1 MKRLLSL
8 FGTVLAI
15 FAIAWWVGLD
25 KIVAGYADL
34 DWRWT
39 AAVLALMAVNLVIVI
54 FRLHRVLAHFGC
66 AVPWA
71 VTVRASVSGFV
82 SSLFVFNLF
91 GSILGRQLVLRRHDV
106 PAPALVVASGYERFV
121 MALVGLAAAAGGFVA
136 VFGSH
141 TVVEALARTPLVQ
154 AAIVVPLAVAL
165 SLAMAGGRHEAV
177 LLRTLLSGP
186 ALARFAAVAGISA
199 GANLLV
205 FGAYVAALD
214 AVGVSLPFWQAM
226 GAAAIVTF
234 AASLPISVNGWGVR
248 ELAAIYAFGALGVSS
263 HDAVAASVLVGL
275 CATVVVLAAAPLLA
289 RREPAAT
296 AIVRTVE
303 TDAGLPDFDRLA
315 GLLLAHLAAF
325 FLFFQIQASVAGGWI
340 SLNLA
345 DPLAVLAL
353 CLVSAQAVFT
363 RRLPVVFARPFALWL
378 AALSALL
385 VFAFAR
391 GYFSFGFSSWAF
403 GNRLVGWLVL
413 LGYVACGALIVASFG
428 GQGRRRLAES
438 LIATAVVV
446 IAVYS
451 VERTLLSFG
460 VTSYVMTT
468 NFQGY
473 SGNRNTFS
481 FQLLACICF
490 ALAYAGVR
498 LRADTGR
505 TWALLLGV
513 LLLGIWQAG
522 SIAGL
527 AAAATLLAYALL
539 RWPQRC
545 SLVLQAAAV
554 ALALAFVWW
563 VIPNWMSPPVARLLA
578 ENGAVFDPSEV
589 LAGSSTAER
598 WDSIVAGLAMW
609 RDNPLVGGGLG
620 AIVRLNL
627 GASGAGLVLHST
639 PIWILAELGLI
650 GAFVAAS
657 LPLWLAWHWRRRFA
671 PSAPASVALLLLVGF
686 FAIFSAVHDV
696 AFQRIWWLALGALGA
711 RVVLAAPKPVAS
723 QREAGN
729 PR

>member
-1 MKRLLSL
+1 MKRLLSI

-25 KIVAGYADL
+25 KIVEGYADL

-39 AAVLALMAVNLVIVI
+39 GAVLALMAVNLVAVI

-82 SSLFVFNLF
+82 SSLFAFNLF
-91 GSILGRQLVLRRHDV
+91 GSILGRQLVLRRHNV

-121 MALVGLAAAAGGFVA
+121 MALVGLAAAAAGFVA

-141 TVVEALARTPLVQ
+141 TVAEALARTPLVQ
-154 AAIVVPLAVAL
+154 AAIVVPLALAL
-165 SLAMAGGRHEAV
+165 SFAMAGARHEAA
-177 LLRTLLSGP
+177 LLRKLLSGP
-186 ALARFAAVAGISA
+186 ALARFGSVAAISF

-205 FGAYVAALD
+205 FAAYVAALD
-214 AVGVSLPFWQAM
+214 AVGVDLPFWQAM

-248 ELAAIYAFGALGVSS
+248 EVAAIYAFGALGVSS

-275 CATVVVLAAAPLLA
+275 CATLVVLATAPLLA
-289 RREPAAT
+289 RRAPEAVATVRAAVPEN
-296 AIVRTVE
+296 A
-303 TDAGLPDFDRLA
+303 LPDFDRLA
-315 GLLLAHLAAF
+315 GLLLAHLTAF
-325 FLFFQIQASVAGGWI
+325 FLFFQIQASVSGGWI

-353 CLVSAQAVFT
+353 CLVLAQLAFT
-363 RRLPVVFARPFALWL
+363 RRLPIALAKPFVYWL
-378 AALSALL
+378 GALSLL
-385 VFAFAR
+385 FAFAFAR

-413 LGYVACGALIVASFG
+413 LGYAACGALMVASFG

-446 IAVYS
+446 LAVYS
-451 VERTLLSFG
+451 IERTLLSFG
-460 VTSYVMTT
+460 ALNYFIST

-481 FQLLACICF
+481 FQLLVCICF

-498 LRADTGR
+498 LRAGTSGL
-505 TWALLLGV
+505 WCAILGV

-527 AAAATLLAYALL
+527 AATSMLLAFALW
-539 RWPQRC
+539 RWPQRRML
-545 SLVLQAAAV
+545 LVQAGAI
-554 ALALAFVWW
+554 ALVLAFVWW
-563 VIPNWMSPPVARLLA
+563 AIPNWLSPPVARLLA
-578 ENGAVFDPSEV
+578 ENGAIFDPSEV

-598 WDSIVAGLAMW
+598 WNSIRVGLAMW
-609 RDNPLVGGGLG
+609 ADNLLVGGGLG

-627 GASGAGLVLHST
+627 GASGAALVLHST
-639 PIWILAELGLI
+639 PVWILAELGLV

-657 LPLWLAWHWRRRFA
+657 LPLWLAWRYRAMWA
-671 PSAPASVALLLLVGF
+671 KSSAPPIVASLLLVAF
-686 FAIFSAVHDV
+686 FAVFSTVHDV
-696 AFQRIWWLALGALGA
+696 AFQRIWWLALGALAA
-711 RVVLAAPKPVAS
+711 RVVGMPATR
-723 QREAGN
+723 RE
-729 PR
+729 

>member
-1 MKRLLSL
+1 MKRVLSI

-25 KIVAGYADL
+25 KILAGYADL
-34 DWRWT
+34 DWGWT
-39 AAVLALMAVNLVIVI
+39 AAVLALMAVNLVAVI

-91 GSILGRQLVLRRHDV
+91 GSILGRQLVLRRHNV

-121 MALVGLAAAAGGFVA
+121 MALVGLAAAAAGFVV
-136 VFGSH
+136 VFGSQ
-141 TVVEALARTPLVQ
+141 TVAEALARTPLVQ
-154 AAIVVPLAVAL
+154 AAIVVPLAIAL
-165 SLAMAGGRHEAV
+165 SFAMAGARHETA

-186 ALARFAAVAGISA
+186 ALARFAGVAVISA

-205 FGAYVAALD
+205 FAAYVAALD

-248 ELAAIYAFGALGVSS
+248 EVAAIYAFGALGVSS

-275 CATVVVLAAAPLLA
+275 CATIVVLAAAPLLA

-296 AIVRTVE
+296 AIVRAVE
-303 TDAGLPDFDRLA
+303 PDAGLPDFDRLA
-315 GLLLAHLAAF
+315 GLLLAHLTAF

-353 CLVSAQAVFT
+353 CLVLAQAVFT
-363 RRLPVVFARPFALWL
+363 RRLPIAFARPFALWL

-391 GYFSFGFSSWAF
+391 GYLSFGFSSWAF

-413 LGYVACGALIVASFG
+413 LGYAACGALIVASFG
-428 GQGRRRLAES
+428 AQGRRRLAES

-460 VTSYVMTT
+460 TIKYFMAT

-473 SGNRNTFS
+473 SGNRNTLS
-481 FQLLACICF
+481 FQLLVCISL

-498 LRADTGR
+498 ARAGSGR
-505 TWALLLGV
+505 LWALLLGV
-513 LLLGIWQAG
+513 LLLGMWQAG

-527 AAAATLLAYALL
+527 AAMAVLLGWALY
-539 RWPQRC
+539 RWPQRRR
-545 SLVLQAAAV
+545 LLLQAAFV
-554 ALALAFVWW
+554 ASVLGFVWW
-563 VIPNWMSPPVARLLA
+563 AIPNWLAPPVARLLA
-578 ENGAVFDPSEV
+578 ENGAIFDPSEV

-598 WDSIVAGLAMW
+598 WNSIVQGLAIW
-609 RDNPLVGGGLG
+609 RDNLLVGGGLG
-620 AIVRLNL
+620 AVVRLNL
-627 GASGAGLVLHST
+627 SAFGGALVVHST
-639 PIWILAELGLI
+639 PVWILAEFGLLGVL
-650 GAFVAAS
+650 VAGS
-657 LPLWLAWHWRRRFA
+657 LPLWLLWRWRARLVRL
-671 PSAPASVALLLLVGF
+671 SAPQPVAILLLIAF
-686 FAIFSAVHDV
+686 FAIFSAVHDI
-696 AFQRIWWLALGALGA
+696 AFQRIWWLVLGAL
-711 RVVLAAPKPVAS
+711 AATIVRAPPKPNA
-723 QREAGN
+723 
-729 PR
+729 

>member
-39 AAVLALMAVNLVIVI
+39 AAVLALMAVNLVVVI

-353 CLVSAQAVFT
+353 CLVLVQFAFT
-363 RRLPVVFARPFALWL
+363 RRAPVALAKPFALWL
-378 AALSALL
+378 AALSVLF

-391 GYFSFGFSSWAF
+391 GYILFGFSSWAF

-413 LGYVACGALIVASFG
+413 LGYSACGALIVASFG
-428 GQGRRRLAES
+428 GQGRRRLAVS

-446 IAVYS
+446 IVVYS
-451 VERTLLSFG
+451 IERTMLSFG
-460 VTSYVMTT
+460 VINYFMAA

-473 SGNRNTFS
+473 SGNRNTLS
-481 FQLLACICF
+481 FQLLVCISL
-490 ALAYAGVR
+490 ALAYTGVQ
-498 LRADTGR
+498 LRAKAGACR
-505 TWALLLGV
+505 AVLMGVLVLGV
-513 LLLGIWQAG
+513 WQAG

-527 AAAATLLAYALL
+527 AATTALLAFALW
-539 RWPQRC
+539 RWPERR
-545 SLVLQAAAV
+545 SFVLSAIAV
-554 ALALAFVWW
+554 ALVLAFVWW
-563 VIPNWMSPPVARLLA
+563 AIPNWLSPPVARLLS
-578 ENGAVFDPSEV
+578 ENSAVFDPSEI

-598 WDSIVAGLAMW
+598 WSSIVGGLSMW
-609 RDNPLVGGGLG
+609 RENPLFGGGLG
-620 AIVRLNL
+620 AVVRLNL
-627 GASGAGLVLHST
+627 GATGAPLVTHST
-639 PIWILAELGLI
+639 PVWVLAEFGLV
-650 GAFVAAS
+650 GAIAFAS
-657 LPLWLAWHWRRRFA
+657 LPAWLLWRYRMRLASLALPQH
-671 PSAPASVALLLLVGF
+671 VAIQLLLLF
-686 FAIFSAVHDV
+686 FAVFSMVHDV
-696 AFQRIWWLALGALGA
+696 AFQRIWWLALGALAAG
-711 RVVLAAPKPVAS
+711 VLKTSSRPAP
-723 QREAGN
+723 
-729 PR
+729 